1 MRTLGETGRVVK
13 KAAKWKLILPIPAQ
27 EWFLMSDKKE
37 RMRAFAATFSD
48 SGRWDPRYWGYFITF
63 NQGRYFEA
71 HDVLEDLWLE
81 CRKQRLDTFYKA
93 LIQLAGVFV
102 HLQKQRLRPARAL
115 MDLSQGYLHAH
126 GPVVEGLSLGPV
138 HALLDQWRVR
148 IAGLESLDFH
158 QYPPPR
164 LLMPEQGLDV

>member
-27 EWFLMSDKKE
+27 EWILMSDKKE

-126 GPVVEGLSLGPV
+126 GTMVEGLSLGPV

-148 IAGLESLDFH
+148 IAGLEGLDFH

>member
-1 MRTLGETGRVVK
+1 MRTLRETGRVVK
-13 KAAKWKLILPIPAQ
+13 KAAKWKLLLPLPAQ

-115 MDLSQGYLHAH
+115 MDLSQGYLHTH
-126 GPVVEGLSLGPV
+126 GTMVEGLSLGPV

-148 IAGLESLDFH
+148 IAGLESADFH

-164 LLMPEQGLDV
+164 LPLPEQGVDV